1 MILRNI
7 TAIACVSLLLAS
19 CGSEGTNDNQGR
31 ILSNAELSAQMVA
44 QIDSLE
50 AVFHTDTF
58 NMNTEVGP
66 LLLQKYTDYSRMFV
80 GDKAKTPEYM
90 YKSAAMSRGVGLPMK
105 AIKLYDQILKEY
117 PDYER
122 CPEVAFLI
130 GFTYDE
136 DLKKPDLAKEAY
148 TEVVNR
154 FPTDHWAQQARYR
167 LETIDMSDEELIE
180 YFMKK
185 NGENS

>member
-1 MILRNI
+1 MIRFI
-7 TAIACVSLLLAS
+7 AIAYLAPMFAS
-19 CGSEGTNDNQGR
+19 CGGEASYDQQSQL
-31 ILSNAELSAQMVA
+31 LSNTEKSTMLIAE
-44 QIDSLE
+44 IDSLE
-50 AVFHTDTF
+50 AIFYTDTF
-58 NMNTEVGP
+58 NVHSEVGP
-66 LLLQKYTDYSRMFV
+66 MLLQKYTDYARMFV
-80 GDKAKTPEYM
+80 GDKVKTPEYM

-105 AIKLYDQILKEY
+105 AIKTYDQILKEY

-136 DLKKPDLAKEAY
+136 DLKQPDLAKEAY

-154 FPTDHWAQQARYR
+154 YPTDHWAQQARYR
-167 LETIDMSDEELIE
+167 LETIDMSDEDLIE
-180 YFMKK
+180 HFMKK